1 MFIPPP
7 ANDSKQKGEATMSTQ
22 KTILITGATTGI
34 GRTAALHF
42 ARAGHHVIATGRNEK
57 ALATLRDEGK
67 DLRLDTVRL
76 DVTDGESIQ
85 AAVRA
90 VAGIGRDGVDVLVNN
105 AGYGLAAALAEVTD
119 ADLRAQFE
127 TNVFGL
133 MAVTRA
139 FLPQMIA
146 RRSGLVMNISSVG
159 GRVTFPLFGAYHASK
174 YAVEALSDAMRNELA
189 PFGIK
194 VALIE
199 PGPIATEFANRS
211 VAEVSRYRKDTS
223 PYAAVY
229 ARAEEIKTMTDK
241 QSVPAER
248 VARVM
253 LRAVESRRPA
263 PRYVVPISSRVM
275 LWFLRTL
282 PTRWS
287 DAIMRRFLG
296 LTYKRVAAA
305 ALPAAAV

>member
-1 MFIPPP
+1 
-7 ANDSKQKGEATMSTQ
+7 MSTK

-34 GRTAALHF
+34 GRSAALHF
-42 ARAGHHVIATGRNEK
+42 ARAGHHVIASGRNEQ

-67 DLRLDTVRL
+67 GFALDTVRL
-76 DVTDGESIQ
+76 DVTDPASIAAAVDSVRALAGES
-85 AAVRA
+85 
-90 VAGIGRDGVDVLVNN
+90 GIDVLVNN

-119 ADLRAQFE
+119 EDLRAQFE

-133 MAVTRA
+133 MSVTRA
-139 FLPQMIA
+139 FLPQMVA
-146 RRSGLVMNISSVG
+146 KRSGTILNVSSIG

-174 YAVEALSDAMRNELA
+174 YAVEALSDALRNELA
-189 PFGIK
+189 PFGVR

-199 PGPIATEFANRS
+199 PGPIATEFGNRA
-211 VAEVSRYRKDTS
+211 VAEVSKYRKDSS
-223 PYAAVY
+223 PYASVY
-229 ARAEEIKTMTDK
+229 ARADEIKTLTDR

-253 LRAVESRRPA
+253 LRAIETRRPA
-263 PRYVVPISSRVM
+263 PRYVVPVSSRIL

-287 DAIMRRFLG
+287 DSLMKRLIG
-296 LTYKRVAAA
+296 LTEKGVAGR
-305 ALPAAAV
+305 ALPAPTVSLIG